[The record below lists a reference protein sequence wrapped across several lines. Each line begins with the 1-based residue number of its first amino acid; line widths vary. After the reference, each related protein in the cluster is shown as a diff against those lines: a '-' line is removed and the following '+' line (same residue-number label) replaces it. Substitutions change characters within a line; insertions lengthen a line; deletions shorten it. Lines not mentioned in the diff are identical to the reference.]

1 MERRKITI
9 ARLRSGVNYKRP
21 LDHIIDSFCYMLKR
35 FQVKHDEF
43 NYGVY
48 NYGYD
53 KAHRRKPDD
62 IPDSDIIIIPSENEF
77 HYHIPNYI
85 DPKNLEKSNTAIK
98 EHFVDLKD
106 KHIII
111 LRSDRGDDEN
121 LYRNHTFKDNPI
133 RKVSILDETDIPGN
147 IHQLKYHFIKDE
159 LPDNETNRPF
169 LFTYWGTEKRR
180 DVGGIVSGDQRHS
193 ILKQLQEGMGRYHT
207 RFIGR
212 FSTVKRDMKPDS
224 MRNIL
229 PILNQSQY
237 TLCFNWKDNK
247 ATTSRYHEALASG
260 IIPMVYKDYDST
272 GILVKDDWQRV
283 ESARELCDKMMNTN
297 YRDKFEEISYN
308 YEQSL
313 LTKDQIYDTFE
324 STLYRIIGEKM
335 TPEEKDA
342 EIKRLTKQIQEN
354 AERNIIK
361 EVPKRNITKE
371 LSVNIGA
378 AQRLS
383 QPYGYDPLAEW
394 MLSNGNLHYTWLA
407 IEEGYNVNFNGAGNI
422 EYLDPSG
429 NVVANSTAVW
439 EEVVIPQVLAN
450 YVERKQDATPL
461 QVEHSLIL
469 GADYYKYQ
477 KNFWLHAWGN
487 IMPYHLKSGNEFS
500 YHNYNGGQWIDYS
513 GGVIFGY
520 KFNKSLGV
528 FAEGTYNKY
537 WNRKWHKFS
546 MGVNYII
553 F

>member
-62 IPDSDIIIIPSENEF
+62 ILDSDTIIIPSENEF

-283 ESARELCDKMMNTN
+283 ESPEELDEKIMNTN
-297 YRDKFEEISYN
+297 YSEKYNEIHNIYKK
-308 YEQSL
+308 SL
-313 LTKDQIYDTFE
+313 LTKDQIYDSFE
-324 STLYRIIGEKM
+324 SKLLSIIN
-335 TPEEKDA
+335 
-342 EIKRLTKQIQEN
+342 EN
-354 AERNIIK
+354 
-361 EVPKRNITKE
+361 
-371 LSVNIGA
+371 
-378 AQRLS
+378 
-383 QPYGYDPLAEW
+383 
-394 MLSNGNLHYTWLA
+394 
-407 IEEGYNVNFNGAGNI
+407 
-422 EYLDPSG
+422 
-429 NVVANSTAVW
+429 
-439 EEVVIPQVLAN
+439 
-450 YVERKQDATPL
+450 
-461 QVEHSLIL
+461 
-469 GADYYKYQ
+469 
-477 KNFWLHAWGN
+477 
-487 IMPYHLKSGNEFS
+487 
-500 YHNYNGGQWIDYS
+500 
-513 GGVIFGY
+513 
-520 KFNKSLGV
+520 
-528 FAEGTYNKY
+528 
-537 WNRKWHKFS
+537 
-546 MGVNYII
+546 
-553 F
+553 

>member
-53 KAHRRKPDD
+53 KAHRRKSDD

-147 IHQLKYHFIKDE
+147 IHQLKYHFIKDGIRDMTDILKFFGKPE
-159 LPDNETNRPF
+159 ITKRPF

-180 DVGGIVSGDQRHS
+180 DVGGVVSGDNRHE
-193 ILKQLQEGMGRYHT
+193 ILKRIQTGMGDFYT

-229 PILNQSQY
+229 HILNESQY

-260 IIPMVYKDYDST
+260 IIPMVYGLYDST

-283 ESARELCDKMMNTN
+283 ESPEELDEKIMNTN
-297 YRDKFEEISYN
+297 YSEKYNEIHNIYKK
-308 YEQSL
+308 SL
-313 LTKDQIYDTFE
+313 LTKDQIYDSFE
-324 STLYRIIGEKM
+324 SKLLSIIN
-335 TPEEKDA
+335 
-342 EIKRLTKQIQEN
+342 EN
-354 AERNIIK
+354 
-361 EVPKRNITKE
+361 
-371 LSVNIGA
+371 
-378 AQRLS
+378 
-383 QPYGYDPLAEW
+383 
-394 MLSNGNLHYTWLA
+394 
-407 IEEGYNVNFNGAGNI
+407 
-422 EYLDPSG
+422 
-429 NVVANSTAVW
+429 
-439 EEVVIPQVLAN
+439 
-450 YVERKQDATPL
+450 
-461 QVEHSLIL
+461 
-469 GADYYKYQ
+469 
-477 KNFWLHAWGN
+477 
-487 IMPYHLKSGNEFS
+487 
-500 YHNYNGGQWIDYS
+500 
-513 GGVIFGY
+513 
-520 KFNKSLGV
+520 
-528 FAEGTYNKY
+528 
-537 WNRKWHKFS
+537 
-546 MGVNYII
+546 
-553 F
+553 

>member
-98 EHFVDLKD
+98 EHFKDLKD
-106 KHIII
+106 KHLII

-229 PILNQSQY
+229 PTLNQSQY

-324 STLYRIIGEKM
+324 STLYRIIGE
-335 TPEEKDA
+335 
-342 EIKRLTKQIQEN
+342 
-354 AERNIIK
+354 
-361 EVPKRNITKE
+361 
-371 LSVNIGA
+371 
-378 AQRLS
+378 
-383 QPYGYDPLAEW
+383 
-394 MLSNGNLHYTWLA
+394 
-407 IEEGYNVNFNGAGNI
+407 
-422 EYLDPSG
+422 
-429 NVVANSTAVW
+429 
-439 EEVVIPQVLAN
+439 
-450 YVERKQDATPL
+450 
-461 QVEHSLIL
+461 
-469 GADYYKYQ
+469 
-477 KNFWLHAWGN
+477 
-487 IMPYHLKSGNEFS
+487 
-500 YHNYNGGQWIDYS
+500 
-513 GGVIFGY
+513 
-520 KFNKSLGV
+520 
-528 FAEGTYNKY
+528 
-537 WNRKWHKFS
+537 
-546 MGVNYII
+546 
-553 F
+553 

>member
-53 KAHRRKPDD
+53 KAYRRKPDD

-159 LPDNETNRPF
+159 LPENTNRPY

-180 DVGGIVSGDQRHS
+180 DVGGIDSGDQRHS

-260 IIPMVYKDYDST
+260 IIPMVYGLYDST

-283 ESARELCDKMMNTN
+283 ESPEELDEKIMNTN
-297 YRDKFEEISYN
+297 YSKKYNEIHNIYKK
-308 YEQSL
+308 SL
-313 LTKDQIYDTFE
+313 LTKDQIYDSFE
-324 STLYRIIGEKM
+324 SKLLSIIN
-335 TPEEKDA
+335 
-342 EIKRLTKQIQEN
+342 EN
-354 AERNIIK
+354 
-361 EVPKRNITKE
+361 
-371 LSVNIGA
+371 
-378 AQRLS
+378 
-383 QPYGYDPLAEW
+383 
-394 MLSNGNLHYTWLA
+394 
-407 IEEGYNVNFNGAGNI
+407 
-422 EYLDPSG
+422 
-429 NVVANSTAVW
+429 
-439 EEVVIPQVLAN
+439 
-450 YVERKQDATPL
+450 
-461 QVEHSLIL
+461 
-469 GADYYKYQ
+469 
-477 KNFWLHAWGN
+477 
-487 IMPYHLKSGNEFS
+487 
-500 YHNYNGGQWIDYS
+500 
-513 GGVIFGY
+513 
-520 KFNKSLGV
+520 
-528 FAEGTYNKY
+528 
-537 WNRKWHKFS
+537 
-546 MGVNYII
+546 
-553 F
+553 

>member
-62 IPDSDIIIIPSENEF
+62 IPNSDIIIIPSENEF

-159 LPDNETNRPF
+159 LPENTNRPY

-180 DVGGIVSGDQRHS
+180 DVGGVDSGDQRHS

-283 ESARELCDKMMNTN
+283 ESPEELDEKIMNTN
-297 YRDKFEEISYN
+297 YSEKYNEIHNIYKK
-308 YEQSL
+308 SL
-313 LTKDQIYDTFE
+313 LTKDQIYDSFE
-324 STLYRIIGEKM
+324 SKLLSIIN
-335 TPEEKDA
+335 
-342 EIKRLTKQIQEN
+342 EN
-354 AERNIIK
+354 
-361 EVPKRNITKE
+361 
-371 LSVNIGA
+371 
-378 AQRLS
+378 
-383 QPYGYDPLAEW
+383 
-394 MLSNGNLHYTWLA
+394 
-407 IEEGYNVNFNGAGNI
+407 
-422 EYLDPSG
+422 
-429 NVVANSTAVW
+429 
-439 EEVVIPQVLAN
+439 
-450 YVERKQDATPL
+450 
-461 QVEHSLIL
+461 
-469 GADYYKYQ
+469 
-477 KNFWLHAWGN
+477 
-487 IMPYHLKSGNEFS
+487 
-500 YHNYNGGQWIDYS
+500 
-513 GGVIFGY
+513 
-520 KFNKSLGV
+520 
-528 FAEGTYNKY
+528 
-537 WNRKWHKFS
+537 
-546 MGVNYII
+546 
-553 F
+553 

>member
-53 KAHRRKPDD
+53 KAHRRKSDD

-159 LPDNETNRPF
+159 LPDNTNRPY

-180 DVGGIVSGDQRHS
+180 DVGGAVSGDQRHS
-193 ILKQLQEGMGRYHT
+193 ILKQLQEGMARYHT

-260 IIPMVYKDYDST
+260 IIPMVYGLYDST

-283 ESARELCDKMMNTN
+283 ESPEELDEKIMNTN
-297 YRDKFEEISYN
+297 YREKYNEIHNIYKK
-308 YEQSL
+308 SL
-313 LTKDQIYDTFE
+313 LTKDQIYDSFE
-324 STLYRIIGEKM
+324 SKLLSIIN
-335 TPEEKDA
+335 
-342 EIKRLTKQIQEN
+342 EN
-354 AERNIIK
+354 
-361 EVPKRNITKE
+361 
-371 LSVNIGA
+371 
-378 AQRLS
+378 
-383 QPYGYDPLAEW
+383 
-394 MLSNGNLHYTWLA
+394 
-407 IEEGYNVNFNGAGNI
+407 
-422 EYLDPSG
+422 
-429 NVVANSTAVW
+429 
-439 EEVVIPQVLAN
+439 
-450 YVERKQDATPL
+450 
-461 QVEHSLIL
+461 
-469 GADYYKYQ
+469 
-477 KNFWLHAWGN
+477 
-487 IMPYHLKSGNEFS
+487 
-500 YHNYNGGQWIDYS
+500 
-513 GGVIFGY
+513 
-520 KFNKSLGV
+520 
-528 FAEGTYNKY
+528 
-537 WNRKWHKFS
+537 
-546 MGVNYII
+546 
-553 F
+553 

>member
-159 LPDNETNRPF
+159 LPENKKRPY

-180 DVGGIVSGDQRHS
+180 DVGGIDSGDQRHS

-224 MRNIL
+224 MKNIL

-260 IIPMVYKDYDST
+260 IIPMVYGLYDST

-283 ESARELCDKMMNTN
+283 ESPEELDEKIMNTN
-297 YRDKFEEISYN
+297 YSEKYNEIHNIYKK
-308 YEQSL
+308 SL
-313 LTKDQIYDTFE
+313 LTKDQIYDSFE
-324 STLYRIIGEKM
+324 SKLLSIIN
-335 TPEEKDA
+335 
-342 EIKRLTKQIQEN
+342 EN
-354 AERNIIK
+354 
-361 EVPKRNITKE
+361 
-371 LSVNIGA
+371 
-378 AQRLS
+378 
-383 QPYGYDPLAEW
+383 
-394 MLSNGNLHYTWLA
+394 
-407 IEEGYNVNFNGAGNI
+407 
-422 EYLDPSG
+422 
-429 NVVANSTAVW
+429 
-439 EEVVIPQVLAN
+439 
-450 YVERKQDATPL
+450 
-461 QVEHSLIL
+461 
-469 GADYYKYQ
+469 
-477 KNFWLHAWGN
+477 
-487 IMPYHLKSGNEFS
+487 
-500 YHNYNGGQWIDYS
+500 
-513 GGVIFGY
+513 
-520 KFNKSLGV
+520 
-528 FAEGTYNKY
+528 
-537 WNRKWHKFS
+537 
-546 MGVNYII
+546 
-553 F
+553 